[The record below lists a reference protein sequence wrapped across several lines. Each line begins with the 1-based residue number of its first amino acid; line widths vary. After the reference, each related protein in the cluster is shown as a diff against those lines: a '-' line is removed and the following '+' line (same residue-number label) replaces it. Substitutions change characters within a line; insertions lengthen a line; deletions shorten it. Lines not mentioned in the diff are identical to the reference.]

1 MPISQP
7 AKFREWLIQGLTDQL
22 IQVLETMAGEKP
34 LVSAQSSTLQFDG
47 DLSAWTS
54 TSSIAEGAKVTFVG
68 SSADCARLGSKVLT
82 AAGLDLDDEETVL
95 GTFRETID
103 QAFAGLAQQATNLL
117 AREITAGGCKPLTD
131 PSQLQTVREPWA
143 AFTVEFANGD
153 VCRFHVNWN
162 EAYLLG
168 AGTSPGANATEPA
181 IRSVAMEQVSSVA
194 QPSAAASP
202 QRAAGNSASGP
213 EAKNSDLLFDVELPV
228 CVSFGRAY
236 LQLKDVLKLTT
247 GSIVELN
254 RTVSE
259 PVEVIVNNC
268 VIARGEVVVVEG
280 NFGVRIQEV
289 ISRQERLRTLH

>member
-1 MPISQP
+1 MPILQP
-7 AKFREWLIQGLTDQL
+7 GKIREWLAQGLADQL
-22 IQVLETMAGEKP
+22 TQVLETMAGEKP
-34 LVSAQSSTLQFDG
+34 TVSAQASASSFSPG
-47 DLSAWTS
+47 MSAWAT
-54 TSSIAEGAKVTFVG
+54 TSSIADGAKITLAG
-68 SSADCARLGSKVLT
+68 TPSDCSRLGSKIL
-82 AAGLDLDDEETVL
+82 AAADLDLDDQETVL

-103 QAFAGLAQQATNLL
+103 QALSGL
-117 AREITAGGCKPLTD
+117 
-131 PSQLQTVREPWA
+131 
-143 AFTVEFANGD
+143 
-153 VCRFHVNWN
+153 
-162 EAYLLG
+162 
-168 AGTSPGANATEPA
+168 ANATTSYLGREVSVGPCHPVSDTA
-181 IRSVAMEQVSSVA
+181 QFESSSDLWTALLIEFRSGESYRFYLSWNDAFVNGFSS
-194 QPSAAASP
+194 PSAISTAEAIATAVEP
-202 QRAAGNSASGP
+202 MAQTAAGMQHPSMTRGGLANQPAES
-213 EAKNSDLLFDVELPV
+213 KNSDLLFDVELPV

>member
-1 MPISQP
+1 MPTSQSG
-7 AKFREWLIQGLTDQL
+7 KTREWLVQGFADQL
-22 IQVLETMAGEKP
+22 TQVLETMAGEKP
-34 LVSAQSSTLQFDG
+34 TVSSPSGAFSFTPG
-47 DLSAWTS
+47 LSAW
-54 TSSIAEGAKVTFVG
+54 AAAANLGEGAKIILAG
-68 SSADCARLGSKVLT
+68 APGDCSRLGSKIL
-82 AAGLDLDDEETVL
+82 AAADLDLDDQETVL

-103 QAFAGLAQQATNLL
+103 QAISGLASASSTYLG
-117 AREITAGGCKPLTD
+117 REVTVGPSQSLTD
-131 PSQLQTVREPWA
+131 TTSLESSPEPWS
-143 AFTVEFANGD
+143 AFLIEFRSGESF
-153 VCRFHVNWN
+153 RFYVLWN
-162 EAYLLG
+162 ESLLSG
-168 AGTSPGANATEPA
+168 FVASPAASADASTAADGPGANASLALAQAGANRGAVSA
-181 IRSVAMEQVSSVA
+181 I
-194 QPSAAASP
+194 QPES
-202 QRAAGNSASGP
+202 R
-213 EAKNSDLLFDVELPV
+213 NSDLLFDVELPV

>member
-1 MPISQP
+1 MT
-7 AKFREWLIQGLTDQL
+7 L
-22 IQVLETMAGEKP
+22 AGTP
-34 LVSAQSSTLQFDG
+34 G
-47 DLSAWTS
+47 DCS
-54 TSSIAEGAKVTFVG
+54 
-68 SSADCARLGSKVLT
+68 RLGSKIL
-82 AAGLDLDDEETVL
+82 AAADLDLDDQETVL

-103 QAFAGLAQQATNLL
+103 QALSGLANATTSFLG
-117 AREITAGGCKPLTD
+117 REITAG
-131 PSQLQTVREPWA
+131 PSQPVSDTAQLESSPDLWT
-143 AFTVEFANGD
+143 TLLIEFRSGD
-153 VCRFHVNWN
+153 VYRFYLSAN
-162 EAYLLG
+162 EAFLNGFSSPSG
-168 AGTSPGANATEPA
+168 A
-181 IRSVAMEQVSSVA
+181 
-194 QPSAAASP
+194 
-202 QRAAGNSASGP
+202 SASDAPAMAVEPLAQSATGMQHPSLGRGGLVSQTP
-213 EAKNSDLLFDVELPV
+213 EGKNSDLLFDVELPV